1 MRATT
6 TTLLGAVCEMLSE
19 MLEQQ
24 GHSSEEASNPFLTH
38 DDFDKLRVLE
48 GRVRELRTKAGCAD
62 FVAAATS
69 LLAEETKR
77 YSDCADDLKAFS
89 DRWQAAEQQYLSSV
103 REAAERLKLELHLCV
118 RADPRHALKAAFERL
133 IPQLRIGQSPS
144 STDVPAALEAF
155 RADEG
160 RLRSCVTKLK
170 SSLDALTAS
179 ANDLV
184 SRCSAEIQV
193 IRERVVERRVV
204 VAAGDRDPEARTDLG
219 ILGAQGKQ
227 YAFLAFTKPPK
238 LSHFECDSALGLY
251 LNVAED
257 VAAGAIPLREAP
269 QIGRNY
275 TLFMEAVTGV
285 DRRISEALALKD
297 SCRERLAQAQAF
309 HEVVAGELSAPHLD
323 QAAAASRRSLSKAKA
338 LLARAQQLATIG
350 DVALARHLQS
360 MAMKAAD
367 GLLAGDTVEA
377 AIAEQTARLSDME
390 RSFGFLQIEAM
401 AQSSTWRL
409 TLHEL
414 LPLRGWHANLRK
426 RLDDFFSGHRDIRW
440 GPGSTLC
447 HRFVE
452 MVRECRPWCD
462 LAQYKP
468 SLRSWALLHDRMSR
482 RKPRPVQPAS
492 AFIAALCAMAHAHD
506 GLSDEESSLITS
518 IARDQA
524 IALDTTEI
532 RKIVAEWR
540 GLPRDQRTLDAIA
553 QATLDVLVITD
564 PTMLESLM
572 QGLRRVAQA
581 DGDLA
586 ADELAVYHGFVTT
599 ITRRMH
605 PTFSD

>member
-24 GHSSEEASNPFLTH
+24 GHSSEEASNPYLTH
-38 DDFDKLRVLE
+38 DDFDKLRALE
-48 GRVRELRTKAGCAD
+48 GRVHELRTKAGCQD

-77 YSDCADDLKAFS
+77 YSGCADDLQALI
-89 DRWQAAEQQYLSSV
+89 DRWQSAEQRYLAAVRQAAEKLS
-103 REAAERLKLELHLCV
+103 LELHLCV
-118 RADPRHALKAAFERL
+118 RADPRHALKVAFERL
-133 IPQLRIGQSPS
+133 IPQLRIGQRPS

-160 RLRSCVTKLK
+160 RLGSCVAQLK
-170 SSLDALTAS
+170 TAFDSLTAS
-179 ANDLV
+179 AHDLM
-184 SRCSAEIQV
+184 SRCGAEIQGV
-193 IRERVVERRVV
+193 QRRVVERRVV
-204 VAAGDRDPEARTDLG
+204 VTAGDHDPEARTDLG
-219 ILGAQGKQ
+219 TLGAQGKQ

-275 TLFMEAVTGV
+275 ESFMDAVTSV
-285 DRRISEALALKD
+285 DRGISEALALQER
-297 SCRERLAQAQAF
+297 CRERLAQAEAF
-309 HEVVAGELSAPHLD
+309 HQVVARELSAPRLD
-323 QAAAASRRSLSKAKA
+323 QVAAASRGSLSKARS

-350 DVALARHLQS
+350 DIALARHLQS
-360 MAMKAAD
+360 MAMKTAD
-367 GLLAGDTVEA
+367 GLLAGDAVEA
-377 AIAEQTARLSDME
+377 AIAEQTARLSDLE
-390 RSFGFLQIEAM
+390 RLFGFLELEAS

-414 LPLRGWHANLRK
+414 FPLRGWHANLRE
-426 RLDDFFSGHRDIRW
+426 RLDAFFNGHRDIRW

-447 HRFVE
+447 RRFVE
-452 MVRECRPWCD
+452 MVRDSRPWCE

-468 SLRSWALLHDRMSR
+468 SLRSWALLHDRMTR
-482 RKPRPVQPAS
+482 RKPRSVQPVF

-506 GLSDEESSLITS
+506 GLSDEECSLITS

-524 IALDTTEI
+524 IPLDTTEI
-532 RKIVAEWR
+532 SRLAAEWR
-540 GLPRDQRTLDAIA
+540 GLPRDERTLDAIA

-564 PTMLESLM
+564 PAMLESLM

-586 ADELAVYHGFVTT
+586 VDELAVYHGFVTT